1 MSNVAAGTA
10 KKETIC
16 AAAGL
21 TSETCAGGLTS
32 GLISHLD
39 LALRNTSTSDHL
51 GFPKRSLQNSETTW
65 PGELKK
71 LVF

>member
-16 AAAGL
+16 ADWKDL
-21 TSETCAGGLTS
+21 PTTLPS
-32 GLISHLD
+32 GEGNSM
-39 LALRNTSTSDHL
+39 AWRQ
-51 GFPKRSLQNSETTW
+51 GFPKRRLQNSETAW